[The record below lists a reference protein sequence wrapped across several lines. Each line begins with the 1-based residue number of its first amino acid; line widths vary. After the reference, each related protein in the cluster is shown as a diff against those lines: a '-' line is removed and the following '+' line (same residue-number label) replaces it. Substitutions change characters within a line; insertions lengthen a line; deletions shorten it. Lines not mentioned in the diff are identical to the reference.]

1 MDSVSI
7 AITQGTHT
15 RNLSTDDAAAA
26 AALEKASVTN
36 YAYPLHSQMRE
47 TGSCVTHK
55 AFNVCLNVCTNGR
68 AGTKR

>member
-15 RNLSTDDAAAA
+15 RNLSTDNAA

-55 AFNVCLNVCTNGR
+55 AFNVCLNVFTNGR